1 MKENSEV
8 QTALKAGQAKVAATG
23 FLSLFSLI
31 GIMFYGLTFFYDFW
45 VQEFGWTRAT
55 VTSGN
60 AFAKILV
67 GLFGFVVGYLIDRF
81 GPRKMML
88 TGILMAGGAVI
99 GLGLMTSLWQF
110 YIFYIFSALGYM
122 CGGPLPNQVLTSRW
136 FDKARGKAM
145 GFAYL
150 GIGIGGM
157 LAPQIAKAL
166 NVEFGF
172 RHALVILGVTMIV
185 LSFPMAWFV
194 KDNPPQS
201 GEKSDSDKPA
211 APVKD
216 IKAILKTRAF
226 YLLLIGSMCSIGAVS
241 ATSQNLKLFFSLDLK
256 YSQQQAAN
264 VLSLILAASIFGRL
278 FMGWLADQIEKKYVM
293 LLIYCLVACSIP
305 LLHFAHVPGVIY
317 VFAVVFGIGLGGD
330 YMIIPLMAAELFGVR
345 VMGRVMG
352 IVLTGDGLAEAIMP
366 WMVGWI
372 RDISGSYANGFS
384 VLIVLAV
391 VGIITVILTP
401 KRMPAD

>member
-1 MKENSEV
+1 MKENSEI

-172 RHALVILGVTMIV
+172 RHALVILGATMIL

-201 GEKSDSDKPA
+201 GEKSDSDKPE
-211 APVKD
+211 APAKD

-293 LLIYCLVACSIP
+293 LIIYCLVACAIP
-305 LLHFAHVPGVIY
+305 LLHFAHIPGVIY

-401 KRMPAD
+401 KRMPAN

>member
-1 MKENSEV
+1 MKENQEV
-8 QTALKAGQAKVAATG
+8 QSALKRGQSQVAATG

-88 TGILMAGGAVI
+88 AGILMAGCAVI

-110 YIFYIFSALGYM
+110 YVFYIFSALGYM

-166 NVEFGF
+166 NVEFGY
-172 RHALVILGVTMIV
+172 RHALVILGITMIV

-194 KDNPPQS
+194 KDNPPLTEDLAS
-201 GEKSDSDKPA
+201 ADTPEEPKREI
-211 APVKD
+211 KD
-216 IKAILKTRAF
+216 ILKTRAF

-241 ATSQNLKLFFSLDLK
+241 ATSQNLKLFFSLDLN
-256 YSQQQAAN
+256 YSQTQAAN
-264 VLSLILAASIFGRL
+264 VLSMILAASIFGRL
-278 FMGWLADQIEKKYVM
+278 FMGWLADKIEKKYVM

-305 LLHFAHVPGVIY
+305 LLHFAEVPGVIY
-317 VFAVVFGIGLGGD
+317 VFAIVFGIGLGGD

-345 VMGRVMG
+345 VMGRIMG
-352 IVLTGDGLAEAIMP
+352 IILTGDGLAEAIAP

-384 VLIVLAV
+384 TLVVLAI
-391 VGIITVILTP
+391 VGIITVIFTP
-401 KRMPAD
+401 KRMPVR

>member
-1 MKENSEV
+1 MKENQEV
-8 QTALKAGQAKVAATG
+8 QSALKRGQSQVAATG

-88 TGILMAGGAVI
+88 AGILMAGCAVI

-110 YIFYIFSALGYM
+110 YVFYIFSALGYM

-166 NVEFGF
+166 NVEFGY
-172 RHALVILGVTMIV
+172 RHALVILGITMIV

-194 KDNPPQS
+194 KDNPPLT
-201 GEKSDSDKPA
+201 GD
-211 APVKD
+211 
-216 IKAILKTRAF
+216 
-226 YLLLIGSMCSIGAVS
+226 
-241 ATSQNLKLFFSLDLK
+241 
-256 YSQQQAAN
+256 
-264 VLSLILAASIFGRL
+264 LAAS
-278 FMGWLADQIEKKYVM
+278 D
-293 LLIYCLVACSIP
+293 
-305 LLHFAHVPGVIY
+305 
-317 VFAVVFGIGLGGD
+317 
-330 YMIIPLMAAELFGVR
+330 
-345 VMGRVMG
+345 
-352 IVLTGDGLAEAIMP
+352 
-366 WMVGWI
+366 
-372 RDISGSYANGFS
+372 
-384 VLIVLAV
+384 
-391 VGIITVILTP
+391 TP
-401 KRMPAD
+401 E